1 MPYSASPG
9 TASRLAKTLPP
20 AMASTA
26 SAAAIPTVTTR
37 RARLDVSG
45 RAAGRLG
52 RACLRRR
59 RGRTARL
66 RSGSASTVVPA
77 SSRGCSASAASAAVG
92 TARSGVGATPS
103 TGAGATTGSTSV
115 GAPSEP
121 FSCGRPT
128 AMPPPSDGGPSTA
141 SAPMTRAR
149 MRALASALGE
159 NPGPSARSM
168 PAISRS
174 RARSGSSAGV
184 RGGRPSSTA
193 SANRSSAPQMGSPW
207 SGMLA
212 VLTAYQLRT
221 KPDALA
227 PGPIDVHRHNDR
239 HRREIRAPDRS
250 PHRVVHSP
258 QA

>member
-1 MPYSASPG
+1 M
-9 TASRLAKTLPP
+9 
-20 AMASTA
+20 
-26 SAAAIPTVTTR
+26 
-37 RARLDVSG
+37 SG

-59 RGRTARL
+59 RGRAARL

-77 SSRGCSASAASAAVG
+77 SSRGCSASEASAAAG
-92 TARSGVGATPS
+92 TARSGVGAMPS
-103 TGAGATTGSTSV
+103 TGAGAMTGSTSV

-193 SANRSSAPQMGSPW
+193 SANRSSAPQRGRPGRACWLSSLRM
-207 SGMLA
+207 
-212 VLTAYQLRT
+212 QLRT
-221 KPDALA
+221 KPDAA
-227 PGPIDVHRHNDR
+227 RTR
-239 HRREIRAPDRS
+239 PDRRS
-250 PHRVVHSP
+250 PTQRSAPPGDTGSGPFTASSRSFAAGVTRVATRP
-258 QA
+258 I